1 MAFYYCL
8 IFSYNHFLI
17 AVIKELC
24 IARKVLSSSKNRR
37 HSLNCVGQSAS
48 STASSS
54 ATILLFNLSLWYSLY
69 TKHKVQYN
77 VWLLYKLSQP
87 TTMSRYSLDFRKKI
101 VEAYEKGD
109 TSIRKVA
116 KRFLV
121 SPDTVRR
128 LVKQYRL
135 TGDLSP
141 RKCGTKKKSIWSQH
155 EEAVIDIVEAHPDLT
170 LWQYSE
176 KLREKLGIN
185 VSTTMID
192 RFLKQHDISLKKNIQ
207 ERKSSNWRSTESASR
222 LLGKN

>member
-1 MAFYYCL
+1 MLFYYT
-8 IFSYNHFLI
+8 
-17 AVIKELC
+17 
-24 IARKVLSSSKNRR
+24 
-37 HSLNCVGQSAS
+37 LNYFCMSF
-48 STASSS
+48 TA
-54 ATILLFNLSLWYSLY
+54 FH
-69 TKHKVQYN
+69 TKHKVRYN

-141 RKCGTKKKSIWSQH
+141 RKCGTKKKSI
-155 EEAVIDIVEAHPDLT
+155 
-170 LWQYSE
+170 
-176 KLREKLGIN
+176 
-185 VSTTMID
+185 
-192 RFLKQHDISLKKNIQ
+192 
-207 ERKSSNWRSTESASR
+207 
-222 LLGKN
+222 

>member
-1 MAFYYCL
+1 MPWQRNAQRP
-8 IFSYNHFLI
+8 S
-17 AVIKELC
+17 EQ
-24 IARKVLSSSKNRR
+24 RKNQPTPYT
-37 HSLNCVGQSAS
+37 N
-48 STASSS
+48 
-54 ATILLFNLSLWYSLY
+54 YSLY
-69 TKHKVQYN
+69 TKHKVRYN

-141 RKCGTKKKSIWSQH
+141 RKCGTKKKSI
-155 EEAVIDIVEAHPDLT
+155 
-170 LWQYSE
+170 
-176 KLREKLGIN
+176 
-185 VSTTMID
+185 
-192 RFLKQHDISLKKNIQ
+192 
-207 ERKSSNWRSTESASR
+207 
-222 LLGKN
+222 

>member
-1 MAFYYCL
+1 
-8 IFSYNHFLI
+8 
-17 AVIKELC
+17 
-24 IARKVLSSSKNRR
+24 
-37 HSLNCVGQSAS
+37 
-48 STASSS
+48 
-54 ATILLFNLSLWYSLY
+54 
-69 TKHKVQYN
+69 
-77 VWLLYKLSQP
+77 
-87 TTMSRYSLDFRKKI
+87 MSRYSLDFRKKI

-141 RKCGTKKKSIWSQH
+141 RKCGTKKKSILSKH

-170 LWQYSE
+170 LWQYSD
-176 KLREKLGIN
+176 KLRDKLGIN

-207 ERKSSNWRSTESASR
+207 ERKSSNRRSTESASR
-222 LLGKN
+222 LLVKN